1 MEKFFQVTPLEKVFA
16 CRKQFAVKTAE
27 TVSLFDAPG
36 RILARDIV
44 PEAEYPDFN
53 RATMDGFAVRAEV
66 TFGAS
71 EANPVYLTVKAN
83 IAMGEVPTD
92 AIGPG
97 EAMGIS
103 TGGMLPEGADSVVMR
118 EYATW
123 IDERTIE
130 VVHSTAP
137 SANII
142 TIGEDMA
149 AGSVLFSR
157 GKRIRAQ
164 DCGALA
170 ALGINPVPVFQKP
183 AVGII
188 STGDEIVPVDHS
200 PGTGQIRDVN
210 TYTLAAMIENAGGTV
225 RTYGIIGDDVEKL
238 RNTCFRALQEV
249 DIVLIS
255 GGSSIGTRDMTIE
268 AMGNLPEAAILVHG
282 IPLSP
287 GKPTILARSGKIQI
301 WGLPGQITSAMVV
314 FDRVVRPF
322 MEYTGGQEM
331 APGGRDIR
339 IPAFLTRNIA
349 STTGRTDFIRTRLSE
364 TENGWKADP
373 ILGKSGLINTM
384 LRADGLIEIDKN
396 TEGMEKGSLVYVI
409 LLS

>member
-1 MEKFFQVTPLEKVFA
+1 MEGFFQITPLETVFA
-16 CRKQFAVKTAE
+16 WRQQFAVKDSG

-36 RILARDIV
+36 RILSRDIT
-44 PEAEYPDFN
+44 PDAEYPDFN
-53 RATMDGFAVRAEV
+53 RATMDGFAVKAEA

-71 EANPVYLTVKAN
+71 EANPVYLTVTAN
-83 IAMGEVPTD
+83 ISMGEVPSG
-92 AIGPG
+92 AVGAG

-103 TGGMLPEGADSVVMR
+103 TGGMLPEGADTVVMR

-123 IDERTIE
+123 IDQGTIE
-130 VVHSTAP
+130 VVHSAAP
-137 SANII
+137 RANII
-142 TIGEDMA
+142 TAGEDMA
-149 AGSVLFSR
+149 AGSVLLPR
-157 GKRIRAQ
+157 GKKIRAQ

-188 STGDEIVPVDHS
+188 STGDEIVPVDQS

-225 RTYGIIGDDVEKL
+225 RTYGIIADDAEKL
-238 RNTCFRALQEV
+238 RRTCAHALQEV

-255 GGSSIGTRDMTIE
+255 GGSSVGTRDMTIE
-268 AMGNLPEAAILVHG
+268 AISALPDAEVLVHG

-287 GKPTILARSGKIQI
+287 GKPTIMARSGKIQI

-322 MEYTGGQEM
+322 IEHMGGQDI
-331 APGGRDIR
+331 APGGLDIR
-339 IPAFLTRNIA
+339 VPALLTRNIA
-349 STTGRTDFIRTRLSE
+349 SATGRTDFVRARLTKS
-364 TENGWKADP
+364 ENGWNADP

-396 TEGMEKGSLVYVI
+396 TEGMEKGSIVHFI
-409 LLS
+409 LFR